1 MADLTSYLFGVIK
14 DVEDA
19 LNIPQAVRE
28 TSNGSVEMVAA
39 IEELHAKIEILQET
53 LQLTRESAIT
63 GMNAAH
69 TIASHDLATAKRLHA
84 ESRPEA
90 VESERSANAILT
102 AENERLT
109 AALEKIKACPPND
122 VTNSEV
128 ASWASYIATNALRG
142 IQ

>member
-1 MADLTSYLFGVIK
+1 MADYIPYLLGVIR
-14 DVEDA
+14 DIEDA

-28 TSNGSVEMVAA
+28 TSNGSVELVVAIRRLQEKIATLEASLKHVQSAA
-39 IEELHAKIEILQET
+39 I
-53 LQLTRESAIT
+53 S

-90 VESERSANAILT
+90 IESERSANAMLT

-109 AALEKIKACPPND
+109 NALEKIKGGPPND
-122 VTNSEV
+122 VTNAEV
-128 ASWASYIATNALRG
+128 AGWASYIATNALRMF
-142 IQ
+142 